1 MKKYIF
7 LLFAVV
13 SIIIGCSSKTSN
25 EQTLTQEDDSLKRVK
40 NAGKL
45 VLGLDDTFAPMGF
58 RDSNGEIVGFDIDL
72 ATEVAR
78 RIGVDLET
86 VSIEWPNSTSIL
98 TNGEVD
104 VIWNGLNIIEAR
116 KKDMIFSKPYLNNK
130 LVIVKSIDDE
140 TINSLEDLV
149 EKNVGVQ
156 SGGNY
161 EQISNNT
168 AISKI
173 TNMSKYND
181 NIKLFEDLQSGI
193 LDAAIIDDVFAQY
206 YIAENNSP
214 FVILENIPLTNGL
227 YVVGFRKSD
236 TELLN
241 EVNRILDEMKSDGT
255 AAKISVKWFGK
266 DIVLK

>member
-72 ATEVAR
+72 ATEAAR

-116 KKDMIFSKPYLNNK
+116 KKDTIFSKP
-130 LVIVKSIDDE
+130 
-140 TINSLEDLV
+140 
-149 EKNVGVQ
+149 
-156 SGGNY
+156 
-161 EQISNNT
+161 
-168 AISKI
+168 
-173 TNMSKYND
+173 
-181 NIKLFEDLQSGI
+181 
-193 LDAAIIDDVFAQY
+193 
-206 YIAENNSP
+206 
-214 FVILENIPLTNGL
+214 
-227 YVVGFRKSD
+227 
-236 TELLN
+236 
-241 EVNRILDEMKSDGT
+241 
-255 AAKISVKWFGK
+255 
-266 DIVLK
+266 